1 MQIPGS
7 ISKEF
12 SLQEARTSQGATVCT
27 RGYGVAQGSRPW
39 SVLILSRHSPLAA
52 SSRLRTHQYIP
63 YLESRGAHVTAAPFF
78 DRPYLQ
84 KFYASGRRSALD
96 VARAYARRIAA
107 LAKVRQ
113 ASVVW
118 VEKELFPFAP
128 RFAEAI
134 LSRLGVPYVV
144 DYDDAIFHTYDDHS
158 NPLVQRVLAHKLD
171 TLLSRARSVTVG
183 NAYLESYV
191 RERGARSV
199 ARVPT
204 VVDVSR
210 YAIGAEPAGDE
221 IRVGWIGTPST
232 MKYLQL
238 LREPLLDVAKTRR
251 IRLVTVGA
259 AALGDFGIP
268 LEQHAWSEDTE
279 AALLGTIHIGVMPLP
294 DAPWERGKCGYKLLQ
309 YMAAG
314 RPVIASPVGANAD
327 IVTPDVGILAG
338 NSAEWSRALTSLI
351 DTEALRLALGRRARA
366 RVETFYSLQVMA
378 PEVCA
383 ILAHAAAEP

>member
-1 MQIPGS
+1 
-7 ISKEF
+7 
-12 SLQEARTSQGATVCT
+12 
-27 RGYGVAQGSRPW
+27 
-39 SVLILSRHSPLAA
+39 
-52 SSRLRTHQYIP
+52 
-63 YLESRGAHVTAAPFF
+63 
-78 DRPYLQ
+78 
-84 KFYASGRRSALD
+84 
-96 VARAYARRIAA
+96 
-107 LAKVRQ
+107 
-113 ASVVW
+113 
-118 VEKELFPFAP
+118 
-128 RFAEAI
+128 
-134 LSRLGVPYVV
+134 
-144 DYDDAIFHTYDDHS
+144 
-158 NPLVQRVLAHKLD
+158 
-171 TLLSRARSVTVG
+171 
-183 NAYLESYV
+183 V
-191 RERGARSV
+191 RERGARSIV
-199 ARVPT
+199 RVPT
-204 VVDVSR
+204 VVDLSR
-210 YAIGAEPAGDE
+210 YAVEAEPAGEE

-259 AALGDFGIP
+259 APLGDFGIP